1 MKVERVNTNNGYM
14 VSMKDDNGTVEIQLS
29 MKDALDL
36 SDALKDEA
44 MSIINEACQLV
55 IVPKI
60 LKTLIDCGK
69 VARLHY
75 SHQTH
80 NEDTGLELFSIR
92 AVFTDNS
99 SKSYFHECKFS
110 DNPTIREE
118 QLKYVNNIPIY
129 VEPNDIYPN
138 AEIDTSGR
146 HGYNI
151 NPDPNDAFDNVMD
164 RIRDAKRS
172 ISNVSVIVPRD
183 GVAL

>member
-1 MKVERVNTNNGYM
+1 MKVERVNTDNGYM
-14 VSMKDDNGTVEIQLS
+14 VSMKDDNNTVEIQLS

-36 SDALKDEA
+36 SDALKNEA
-44 MSIINEACQLV
+44 MSIIDEACQLV

-110 DNPTIREE
+110 DNSTIRSE

-129 VEPNDIYPN
+129 VEPN
-138 AEIDTSGR
+138 EIDPSADIDASGR

-151 NPDPNDAFDNVMD
+151 VQTSEDPINNVMD
-164 RIRDAKRS
+164 KIRDAKKA
-172 ISNVSVIVPRD
+172 IAKVSVVVPKE
-183 GVAL
+183 

>member
-1 MKVERVNTNNGYM
+1 MKVERVNTSDGYM

-29 MKDALDL
+29 MKDALNL
-36 SDALKDEA
+36 SDALKNEA
-44 MSIINEACQLV
+44 MSIIDEACQLV

-60 LKTLIDCGK
+60 LKTLIECGK
-69 VARLHY
+69 VARLYY

-110 DNPTIREE
+110 DNAAIRNE

-129 VEPNDIYPN
+129 VEPNEIYPN
-138 AEIDTSGR
+138 ADIDASGR

-151 NPDPNDAFDNVMD
+151 VQTSEDPINNVMD
-164 RIRDAKRS
+164 KIRDAKKV
-172 ISNVSVIVPRD
+172 IAKVSVVVPKE
-183 GVAL
+183 

>member
-1 MKVERVNTNNGYM
+1 MKVERVNTSDGYM
-14 VSMKDDNGTVEIQLS
+14 VSMKDDNGAVEIQLS
-29 MKDALDL
+29 VKDALDL
-36 SDALKDEA
+36 SDALKNEA

-60 LKTLIDCGK
+60 LKTLIECGK

-110 DNPTIREE
+110 DNSTIRSE

-129 VEPNDIYPN
+129 VEPNEIYPS
-138 AEIDTSGR
+138 ADIDASGR

-151 NPDPNDAFDNVMD
+151 VPTAEDAISNVMD
-164 RIRDAKRS
+164 KIRDAKKA
-172 ISNVSVIVPRD
+172 IAKVSVVVPKE
-183 GVAL
+183 

>member
-1 MKVERVNTNNGYM
+1 MKVERVNTSDGYM
-14 VSMKDDNGTVEIQLS
+14 VSMKDDNGAVEIQLS
-29 MKDALDL
+29 VKDALDL
-36 SDALKDEA
+36 SDALKNEA
-44 MSIINEACQLV
+44 MSIIDEACQLV

-110 DNPTIREE
+110 DNSTIRSE

-129 VEPNDIYPN
+129 VEPNEIYPN
-138 AEIDTSGR
+138 ADIDASGR

-151 NPDPNDAFDNVMD
+151 VQTSEDPINNVMD
-164 RIRDAKRS
+164 KIRDAKKA
-172 ISNVSVIVPRD
+172 IAKVSVVVPKE
-183 GVAL
+183 